1 MLELCKVTPSLF
13 ISNARS
19 ACSTE
24 LLQQEAVTQCIN
36 VTRQQPFPSTTVAKM
51 QVSVFDDPH
60 EDLYTHF
67 GSCADAIEAEAQRGG
82 KTLVYCKNG
91 RSRSAT
97 ICAAYL
103 LKYQQLTLEGALQ
116 KVKEARHVIEPNPGF
131 MLQLQK
137 YEEEL
142 RQRRGQT

>member
-1 MLELCKVTPSLF
+1 MLELCKVTTSLY

-36 VTRQQPFPSTTVAKM
+36 VSRQQPFPSATVARM
-51 QVSVFDDPH
+51 RVDVFDDPN

-67 GSCADAIEAEAQRGG
+67 DSCADAIEAEEQRGG

-91 RSRSAT
+91 RSRSAA
-97 ICAAYL
+97 ICTAYL
-103 LKYQQLTLEGALQ
+103 LKYEQLTLEGALQ
-116 KVKEARHVIEPNPGF
+116 RVKTARHVIDPNPGF
-131 MLQLQK
+131 LSQLQR

-142 RQRRGQT
+142 RRRRELH

>member
-1 MLELCKVTPSLF
+1 MLELCRVTPSLF

-24 LLQQEAVTQCIN
+24 LLQQKAVTQCIN
-36 VTRQQPFPSTTVAKM
+36 VSRQQPFPSATVAKI
-51 QVSVFDDPH
+51 QVSVFDDPN
-60 EDLYTHF
+60 EDLYAHF
-67 GSCADAIEAEAQRGG
+67 DSCAQAIEAEARRGG
-82 KTLVYCKNG
+82 RTLVYCKNG
-91 RSRSAT
+91 RSRSAA

-116 KVKEARHVIEPNPGF
+116 KVKAARHVIDPNPGF

-142 RQRRGQT
+142 RQKREQT